1 MRSRLTAVAACLL
14 GPLAIVAALGV
25 VAPGAP
31 LAAQVGVLGA
41 ALAAALAVLYVRTL
55 YRLGARAGIAEPLA
69 AGDLEATVER
79 PWVGHVGRVERALNE
94 TANRLSVTHD
104 AATTDRLT
112 QVANRGSVL
121 ATLDQEVERAVRHER
136 PLSIAFADIDH
147 FKDIND
153 SHGHHIGDIVL
164 RTVADLFRS
173 NLRVSD
179 VVGRF
184 GGEEFM
190 LVLPEAAP
198 EEAADIAEKCRVL
211 VERYAFEG
219 AGAARFPVTVSI
231 GIAGGAG
238 STLQTD
244 RLLQAADQAMYAA
257 KSLGRNQTYVFREP
271 DDGARV
277 PGAPISSASRAR
289 ALEAGAVGRR
299 AAEVAL
305 SAMITP
311 LPHYR
316 GKPSSLIAT
325 IAVEM
330 ARDLALPPQEVERIR
345 VASLLHDI
353 GKIAVPEEILEKPAP
368 LTDAEWSFVRQHP
381 RIGQL
386 IIDEAGGL
394 RDAGKIILHHHERF
408 GGHGYPHGLRAKAIP
423 LGSRIVAIA
432 DAYDA
437 MVHDRPYK
445 ASMSHEDALVELRRH
460 SVTQFDPEL
469 VNLFVRR
476 FSQHAPVADASLVT
490 TLQVD
495 AVVDLQ
501 ARRRASA

>member
-1 MRSRLTAVAACLL
+1 
-14 GPLAIVAALGV
+14 
-25 VAPGAP
+25 
-31 LAAQVGVLGA
+31 
-41 ALAAALAVLYVRTL
+41 
-55 YRLGARAGIAEPLA
+55 
-69 AGDLEATVER
+69 
-79 PWVGHVGRVERALNE
+79 
-94 TANRLSVTHD
+94 
-104 AATTDRLT
+104 
-112 QVANRGSVL
+112 
-121 ATLDQEVERAVRHER
+121 
-136 PLSIAFADIDH
+136 
-147 FKDIND
+147 
-153 SHGHHIGDIVL
+153 
-164 RTVADLFRS
+164 
-173 NLRVSD
+173 
-179 VVGRF
+179 
-184 GGEEFM
+184 
-190 LVLPEAAP
+190 
-198 EEAADIAEKCRVL
+198 
-211 VERYAFEG
+211 
-219 AGAARFPVTVSI
+219 
-231 GIAGGAG
+231 
-238 STLQTD
+238 
-244 RLLQAADQAMYAA
+244 MYAA

-277 PGAPISSASRAR
+277 PGAPISSAGRAR
-289 ALEAGAVGRR
+289 ALEVGAIGRR

-445 ASMSHEDALVELRRH
+445 ASMSHDDALVELRRH
-460 SVTQFDPEL
+460 SATQFDPEL

-476 FSQHAPVADASLVT
+476 FSQHPPVADAGLVT
-490 TLQVD
+490 PLQVD
-495 AVVDLQ
+495 SVVDLQ